1 MSTLLPAAEPEMSS
15 IGRSG
20 FHTPWA
26 LAAAGAA
33 ASANAS
39 DHGMTDRSRV
49 RRLDLFDTVYSSAI
63 VAMRLAAR

>member
-20 FHTPWA
+20 FHADWA
-26 LAAAGAA
+26 LAATGAA

-39 DHGMTDRSRV
+39 TDRTMDGSRT
-49 RRLDLFDTVYSSAI
+49 RWLNFIDTVYSSAI
-63 VAMRLAAR
+63 GAL